1 MQTLTV
7 QITNDN
13 ALKTLYALE
22 EKQFI
27 NILDEFASN
36 SPALPGTS
44 LNINAFKNWIA
55 NAENTATVDAK
66 KAKLK
71 WASKRKQLEKL
82 IK

>member
-7 QITNDN
+7 EITDDN
-13 ALKTLYALE
+13 ALKTLHALE

-27 NILDEFASN
+27 NILDEFTFN
-36 SPALPGTS
+36 SAALPGNA
-44 LNINAFKNWIA
+44 LNLNAFKNWIA
-55 NAENTATVDAK
+55 GAENTATVDAK

-71 WASKRKQLEKL
+71 WANKRKQLEKL